1 MEKSTVKKIDVSKKA
16 VSVSSEKIEVKLVQS
31 EIPDS
36 IRFSGNYT
44 PAQSLGNGRWQYK
57 GKTYKEEVI

>member
-1 MEKSTVKKIDVSKKA
+1 MGESTVKKIDGLKKEM
-16 VSVSSEKIEVKLVQS
+16 SSEKTKVTQS

-36 IRFSGNYT
+36 ISFSGNYK

-57 GKTYKEEVI
+57 GKTYKEESI

>member
-1 MEKSTVKKIDVSKKA
+1 MKWRKTAMKKIDASKK
-16 VSVSSEKIEVKLVQS
+16 VVSSEEFKAKLIQA

-36 IRFSGNYT
+36 IRFAGSYK
-44 PAQSLGNGRWQYK
+44 PAQSLGNGRWEYK

>member
-1 MEKSTVKKIDVSKKA
+1 MKKNDDSKK
-16 VSVSSEKIEVKLVQS
+16 VVSSEEFKAKLIQG

-36 IRFSGNYT
+36 LRVAGDYK

-57 GKTYKEEVI
+57 GKTYKEESI